1 MLAPLKSGKI
11 PGKPLEFI
19 VMSKTTDNRYL
30 IFSLALALVIALS
43 LGVGISI
50 GRGMDDKKPE
60 LAAREPEQTAAQS
73 EPEPKSESESESRP
87 PADVAPPV
95 LAPAVEPAPAP
106 AYNPVY
112 QNQVYPEPPYY
123 HTTVSGYPITE
134 PTPYV
139 YSNPPMDPP
148 STYGRKIGPTP

>member
-73 EPEPKSESESESRP
+73 EPEPKSESESRP